1 MRFFDSKFLA
11 ADGLDRATRIYYVTI
26 DQAKPLFFSDPKLS
40 SQCSALVLGSGHHY
54 DKSVTFRSRQFWY
67 GCGNSTGCRGKYDA
81 YQSVIKLVRHE
92 LEEHKFRG
100 PVVWASYAPRHFRHG
115 DWNTGGSCNF
125 PTRSGYSGT
134 ALADEMPDEY
144 LRMQQYDKAAIKAW
158 EGTQLNFG
166 MLNVSSLTWLRPDAH
181 YGPGA
186 PHSNSSSGRI
196 VVDCSHYKTAAGG
209 VPDTWVRGLAAVLE
223 ARAEPI
229 VADHAANLE
238 KVTEQA
244 RRYKKQRDEA
254 RAELEEMKKKIQ
266 KNEKGPVSDSEE

>member
-1 MRFFDSKFLA
+1 
-11 ADGLDRATRIYYVTI
+11 
-26 DQAKPLFFSDPKLS
+26 
-40 SQCSALVLGSGHHY
+40 
-54 DKSVTFRSRQFWY
+54 
-67 GCGNSTGCRGKYDA
+67 
-81 YQSVIKLVRHE
+81 
-92 LEEHKFRG
+92 
-100 PVVWASYAPRHFRHG
+100 
-115 DWNTGGSCNF
+115 
-125 PTRSGYSGT
+125 
-134 ALADEMPDEY
+134 
-144 LRMQQYDKAAIKAW
+144 MQQYDKAAIKAW

-181 YGPGA
+181 YGRGA
-186 PHSNSSSGRI
+186 THSNSSSGRI
-196 VVDCSHYKTAAGG
+196 VVDCSHYKIAAGG